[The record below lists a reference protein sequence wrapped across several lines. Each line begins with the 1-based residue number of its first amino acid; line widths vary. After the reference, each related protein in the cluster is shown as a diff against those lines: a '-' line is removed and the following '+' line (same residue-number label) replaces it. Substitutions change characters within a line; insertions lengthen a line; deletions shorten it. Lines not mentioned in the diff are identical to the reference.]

1 MNYFQ
6 LRPSA
11 LVKIEFILSTLLF
24 VFGLFYLIT
33 TAVKTDGTYALHYDR
48 YKIEQ
53 TRLQLSYNQYYF
65 IPRLVQ
71 YFALYA
77 SFLILNFKLVP
88 KLFSQTQIPKNA
100 LLIAFLLLSL
110 FLTFGTLDTYLK
122 NYLFLRHSTDG
133 EAYRVIF
140 TSSFF
145 HTSWLSFL
153 FGFYTAIKYASIYL
167 YNHIDEIESK
177 YKIVTRNGITAFIIW
192 LVSILL
198 LLITNAETGPFSI
211 WLVTIPFAIC
221 LYWYSCYSL
230 IPASMKDKKPLFSY
244 YIKVLVLVLISA
256 IPLFLVVKGISDRS
270 SIVFMVLLFHI
281 PFQLIVTTPL
291 SWYLYSQQQKKQQE
305 IANLKSAL
313 GQSNANYDFLRS
325 QINPHFLFN
334 ALNTIY
340 GTALQEKAER
350 TSLGVERLGDMMRF
364 MLQENMQEKIP
375 LSREIE
381 YLNNYIE
388 LQKLRTDTSPQIL
401 IKSQIDDW
409 PQPAEIAPMLLIP
422 FVENAFKHGI
432 SLREP
437 SHIVIVLQF
446 KGDTLYFDVTNS
458 IHHRTDSDP
467 ERYSNGVGLSNVRQ
481 RLQLLYE
488 GRHELLIRESATE
501 FFVHLT
507 IHLNQA

>member
-1 MNYFQ
+1 M
-6 LRPSA
+6 
-11 LVKIEFILSTLLF
+11 VKIEFILSTLLF

-33 TAVKTDGTYALHYDR
+33 TAVKTDGTYALNYDR

-65 IPRLVQ
+65 IPRLLQ

-88 KLFSQTQIPKNA
+88 KLLFKTQA
-100 LLIAFLLLSL
+100 LKGALQITLVLTVL
-110 FLTFGTLDTYLK
+110 FLTFGTIDTYLK
-122 NYLFLRHSTDG
+122 NYLFLRHATDG

-145 HTSWLSFL
+145 HTAWLAFL
-153 FGFYTAIKYASIYL
+153 FGFYTLIKYASMYL
-167 YNHIDEIESK
+167 YSNIDEIESK
-177 YKIVTRNGITAFIIW
+177 YKIVTRNGIAAFIIW
-192 LVSILL
+192 LVSIFLL
-198 LLITNAETGPFSI
+198 LVINAETGPFTI
-211 WLVTIPFAIC
+211 WLVIIPFGIC
-221 LYWYSCYSL
+221 LYWYSCYAL
-230 IPASMKDKKPLFSY
+230 IPASIRDKKPLFSY
-244 YIKVLVLVLISA
+244 YVKVLILVLVSA
-256 IPLFLVVKGISDRS
+256 IPLFLIIKGISERS
-270 SIVFMVLLFHI
+270 SIVFMVLIFHI

-291 SWYLYSQQQKKQQE
+291 SWYLYRQQQRKQQE
-305 IANLKSAL
+305 IADLKSAL

-364 MLQENMQEKIP
+364 MLQENIQEKIP

-388 LQKLRTDTSPQIL
+388 LQKLRTDTSPHIL

-437 SHIVIVLQF
+437 SHIIIMLQF
-446 KGDTLYFDVTNS
+446 KGDILYFDVTNS
-458 IHHRTDSDP
+458 IHHRTDNDP
-467 ERYSNGVGLSNVRQ
+467 EKYSNGVGLSNVRQ

-488 GRHELLIRESATE
+488 GRHDLLIRESAIE

-507 IHLNQA
+507 IHLK

>member
-1 MNYFQ
+1 MRNSSKGSII
-6 LRPSA
+6 LMKSE
-11 LVKIEFILSTLLF
+11 LILSTLLF
-24 VFGLFYLIT
+24 AFGLFYLIA
-33 TAVKTDGTYALHYDR
+33 TAVKTDGTYALNYDR

-65 IPRLVQ
+65 IPRLLQ

-77 SFLILNFKLVP
+77 SFLLLNFRLVP
-88 KLFSQTQIPKNA
+88 KLIAKNQVFKNGI
-100 LLIAFLLLSL
+100 LVILVLIFLFIAF
-110 FLTFGTLDTYLK
+110 GTIDTYLK
-122 NYLFLRHSTDG
+122 NYLFLRHETDN

-145 HTSWLSFL
+145 YTAWLTIV
-153 FGFYTAIKYASIYL
+153 FGFYTAIKYASLYL
-167 YNHIDEIESK
+167 YNNIDDIESK
-177 YKIVTRNGITAFIIW
+177 YKIVTRNGISAFILW
-192 LVSILL
+192 LISVFFLL
-198 LLITNAETGPFSI
+198 VANAETGPFAI
-211 WLVTIPFAIC
+211 WLVIVPFGIC
-221 LYWYSCYSL
+221 LYWYSCYAL
-230 IPASMKDKKPLFSY
+230 IPASLTDKRPLLSY
-244 YIKVLVLVLISA
+244 YSKVVFVLLISA
-256 IPLFLVVKGISDRS
+256 IPLFLIVKAISERS
-270 SIVFMVLLFHI
+270 SIVFMVMLFHV
-281 PFQLIVTTPL
+281 PFQLVITTPL
-291 SWYLYSQQQKKQQE
+291 SWYLYLRQQRKQQE
-305 IANLKSAL
+305 IADLKTAL

-364 MLQENMQEKIP
+364 MLQENTQDRIP
-375 LSREIE
+375 VSREIE

-388 LQKLRTDTSPQIL
+388 LQKLRTDTSPQIR
-401 IKSQIDDW
+401 IQSQIDAGTIS
-409 PQPAEIAPMLLIP
+409 AEIAPMLLIP

-437 SHIVIVLQF
+437 SHIVIMLQF

-458 IHHRTDSDP
+458 THIKPDKDT
-467 ERYSNGVGLSNVRQ
+467 ERFNSGVGLNNVRQ

-488 GRHELLIRESATE
+488 GRHELFIRESATE

-507 IHLNQA
+507 IHLKQS